1 MLKKNNFISTKNF
14 YDFGVGKKTTHEV
27 YKKSGINSRPFR
39 FYLKDTQNF
48 RIKNLLNNKLIGKNL
63 KKREYQFKIF
73 ISQLK
78 ISHKKI

>member
-63 KKREYQFKIF
+63 KKREYQFKTF

>member
-39 FYLKDTQNF
+39 FYLKDTQIF

-63 KKREYQFKIF
+63 KKREYQFKTF